1 MTRARPKSKNP
12 RRPASP
18 AKGGR
23 AGPRAP
29 RPGQIGHG
37 TKRRGGVGTPPPS
50 PPPPAAQAGHGA
62 DRPLFDDADLDRIR
76 ARPRGLRPED
86 HHEGS
91 HAPQL
96 SAGGGQL
103 SAADSWERFLAGT
116 TATGLAF
123 YDHQREALD
132 RLWQGHHVILGTPTG
147 SGKSLVA
154 LGLLYKALTEGR
166 RAVYTSPIKALA
178 NEKFFDL
185 CAVFGPDQ
193 VGLVT
198 GDARVNA
205 DAPLLCCT
213 AEILAHAALR
223 GRWGPAGER
232 ADRGGSSDLPSAVV
246 MDEFHYYADRDRGW
260 AWQVPLLTLPES
272 QMLLMSA
279 TLGDTSAIAADLEA
293 RSGRTVSTVT
303 SENRP
308 VPLEFRYADTPFPQT
323 VKDLL
328 AEDKAPIYI
337 VSFTQKGAGVLASS
351 LMSLVLVSGAERAEL
366 AARLAEQRFDT
377 PYGKEIRRLLSAGVG
392 VHHAGLLP
400 RYRLLVE
407 QLAAVG
413 LLKVICG
420 TDTLGVGVNI
430 PIRTVLFSGLAKF
443 DGEETVILSVRDFK
457 QIAGRAGR
465 KGYDTRGHVVCQAS
479 EEELQRKRFGG
490 KGGGRGGPRG
500 PAGPR
505 GPSRPMGGR
514 PGEVSWDRRTF
525 EQLIARPPEPL
536 RSRFRVSHGMLVQAL
551 ARAGHPGGYAFL
563 VAMILRLPEG
573 PARRVAHLRQLARI
587 CRSLRQ
593 AGIVTLNTESGRPR
607 LEVDEAL
614 QAEFNLHESLSLF
627 LVEAV
632 ERLKPKQGD
641 RELTEISMVEAV
653 LEDPRPILFAQE
665 KTLREALAARLKS
678 QAMPYHERQ
687 ARLRQVTW
695 PRPAEALLEGAF
707 QSFAARHPWLR
718 AEDLRPK
725 SVARE
730 ILEEGLSFNDYVYRY
745 GIQRVEGLLLRHL
758 GAVYRT
764 LIQTIPESARTD
776 RLMDMAERLRQIIA
790 ATDDS
795 LLREW
800 ERLLR

>member
-1 MTRARPKSKNP
+1 M
-12 RRPASP
+12 
-18 AKGGR
+18 
-23 AGPRAP
+23 AGD
-29 RPGQIGHG
+29 
-37 TKRRGGVGTPPPS
+37 S
-50 PPPPAAQAGHGA
+50 A
-62 DRPLFDDADLDRIR
+62 DRPLFGDADLDRIR
-76 ARPRGLRPED
+76 ARPRGLRPEAARED
-86 HHEGS
+86 S
-91 HAPQL
+91 PAPHL
-96 SAGGGQL
+96 SAGAGPMAP
-103 SAADSWERFLAGT
+103 AASWERFLAGT
-116 TATGLAF
+116 TATGLAL
-123 YDHQREALD
+123 YAHQRAALD
-132 RLWQGHHVILGTPTG
+132 EIWRGRHVILGTPTG

-154 LGLLYKALTEGR
+154 LGLLYKTMAEGH

-205 DAPLLCCT
+205 DAPVLCCT

-232 ADRGGSSDLPSAVV
+232 EDQDGMGDLPAAVV

-260 AWQVPLLTLPES
+260 AWQVPLLTLPGS

-293 RSGRTVSTVT
+293 RSGRAVATIS
-303 SENRP
+303 SEERP
-308 VPLEFRYADTPFPQT
+308 VPLDFRYAETPFPQT

-351 LMSLVLVSGAERAEL
+351 LMSLALVSAAERAEL

-479 EEELQRKRFGG
+479 EEELQRKRFGDKAGRGG
-490 KGGGRGGPRG
+490 KGAPRGKGGPRG
-500 PAGPR
+500 PA
-505 GPSRPMGGR
+505 RPAGGR
-514 PGEVSWDRRTF
+514 PGQVSWDRRTF

-536 RSRFRVSHGMLVQAL
+536 RSRFRVTHGLLVQAL
-551 ARAGHPGGYAFL
+551 AREGHPCGYAFL
-563 VAMILRLPEG
+563 VTLIGRLPEG
-573 PARRVAHLRQLARI
+573 PGRKTAHLRQLALLS
-587 CRSLRQ
+587 RSLRQ
-593 AGIVTLNTESGRPR
+593 AGILFLNTEAGRPR

-641 RELTEISMVEAV
+641 RELTEISLVEAV

-665 KTLREALAARLKS
+665 KQRREALAARLKS
-678 QAMPYHERQ
+678 QGMPFHERQ
-687 ARLRQVTW
+687 ARLRQVSW

-707 QSFAARHPWLR
+707 QGFVARHPWLR

-730 ILEEGLSFNDYVYRY
+730 MLEEGLSFNDYVYRY

-764 LIQTIPESARTD
+764 LIQTIPESARTE
-776 RLMDMAERLRQIIA
+776 RLMDMATRLREIIA

-800 ERLLR
+800 ERLIR

>member
-1 MTRARPKSKNP
+1 MTRARPKNA
-12 RRPASP
+12 RRPSSP
-18 AKGGR
+18 AKNR
-23 AGPRAP
+23 AVRPRAA
-29 RPGQIGHG
+29 RPGQISA
-37 TKRRGGVGTPPPS
+37 RRGGQRVESGAPPTAA
-50 PPPPAAQAGHGA
+50 PAQVPAGRGP
-62 DRPLFDDADLDRIR
+62 DRPLYDDADLDRIR

-86 HHEGS
+86 HHDDS
-91 HAPQL
+91 HAPHL

-103 SAADSWERFLAGT
+103 TPEASWQRFLAGT

-123 YDHQREALD
+123 YDHQRAALD
-132 RLWQGHHVILGTPTG
+132 EIWQGHHVILGTPTG

-185 CAVFGPDQ
+185 CAVFGPEQ

-198 GDARVNA
+198 GDARVNP
-205 DAPLLCCT
+205 DAPILCCT

-232 ADRGGSSDLPSAVV
+232 EGRSGSSDLPSAVV

-279 TLGDTSAIAADLEA
+279 TLGDTSAIATDLEA
-293 RSGRTVSTVT
+293 RSGRTVATVT

-308 VPLEFRYADTPFPQT
+308 VPLEFRYADTAFPQT

-337 VSFTQKGAGVLASS
+337 VSFTQKGAGILASS
-351 LMSLVLVSGAERAEL
+351 LMSLALVSGAERAEL

-443 DGEETVILSVRDFK
+443 DGQETVILSVRDFK

-465 KGYDTRGHVVCQAS
+465 QGYDARGHVVCQAS
-479 EEELQRKRFGG
+479 DEELRRKHFGS
-490 KGGGRGGPRG
+490 KGGPAGPGGRSKGGPRG
-500 PAGPR
+500 PA
-505 GPSRPMGGR
+505 RPMGGR
-514 PGEVSWDRRTF
+514 PGQVTWDRRTF
-525 EQLIARPPEPL
+525 EQLITRPPEPL
-536 RSRFRVSHGMLVQAL
+536 RSRFRVTHGMLVQAL
-551 ARAGHPGGYAFL
+551 AREGHPCGYAFL
-563 VAMILRLPEG
+563 VTMIGRLPEG
-573 PARRVAHLRQLARI
+573 PARRVAHLRQLALI

-593 AGIVTLNTESGRPR
+593 AGIVFLDREAGRPR

-614 QAEFNLHESLSLF
+614 QADFNLHESLSLF

-641 RELTEISMVEAV
+641 RELTEISLVEAV

-665 KTLREALAARLKS
+665 KQRREALAARLKS
-678 QAMPYHERQ
+678 QDMPYHERQ
-687 ARLRQVTW
+687 ARLRQVSW

-718 AEDLRPK
+718 ADDLRPK

-730 ILEEGLSFNDYVYRY
+730 MLEEGLSFNDYVYRY

-764 LIQTIPESARTD
+764 LIQTIPENARTE
-776 RLMDMAERLRQIIA
+776 RLMDMAARLREIIA

-800 ERLLR
+800 ERLVR

>member
-1 MTRARPKSKNP
+1 M
-12 RRPASP
+12 
-18 AKGGR
+18 
-23 AGPRAP
+23 
-29 RPGQIGHG
+29 
-37 TKRRGGVGTPPPS
+37 
-50 PPPPAAQAGHGA
+50 AADAA

-76 ARPRGLRPED
+76 ARPRGLRPE
-86 HHEGS
+86 
-91 HAPQL
+91 APVAGGQAPHL
-96 SAGGGQL
+96 SA
-103 SAADSWERFLAGT
+103 SADPLAPAASWERFLAGT
-116 TATGLAF
+116 AATGLAL
-123 YDHQREALD
+123 YEHQRRALD
-132 RLWQGHHVILGTPTG
+132 EIWQGHHVILGTPTG

-154 LGLLYKALTEGR
+154 LGLLYKTMAEGR

-205 DAPLLCCT
+205 EAPVLCCT

-232 ADRGGSSDLPSAVV
+232 ENPGGIGDLPAAVV

-260 AWQVPLLTLPES
+260 AWQVPLLTLPGS

-279 TLGDTSAIAADLEA
+279 TLGDTSSIAADLEA
-293 RSGRTVSTVT
+293 RSGRAVATVS
-303 SENRP
+303 SEDRP
-308 VPLEFRYADTPFPQT
+308 VPLDFRYAETPFPQT

-351 LMSLVLVSGAERAEL
+351 LMSLALVSAAERAEL

-479 EEELQRKRFGG
+479 EEELQRRRFGDKAGRGG
-490 KGGGRGGPRG
+490 KAGPRGKGGPRG
-500 PAGPR
+500 PA
-505 GPSRPMGGR
+505 RPAGGR
-514 PGEVSWDRRTF
+514 PGQVSWDRRTF

-536 RSRFRVSHGMLVQAL
+536 RSRFRVTHGMLVQAL
-551 ARAGHPGGYAFL
+551 ARDGHPCGYAFL
-563 VAMILRLPEG
+563 VTLIGRLPEG
-573 PARRVAHLRQLARI
+573 PGRKQAHLRQLALLS
-587 CRSLRQ
+587 RSLRQ
-593 AGIVTLNTESGRPR
+593 AGILFLNTETGRPR

-641 RELTEISMVEAV
+641 RELTEISLVEAV

-665 KTLREALAARLKS
+665 KQRREALAARLKS
-678 QAMPYHERQ
+678 QGMPFHERQ
-687 ARLRQVTW
+687 ARLRQVSW

-707 QSFAARHPWLR
+707 QGFVARHPWLR

-730 ILEEGLSFNDYVYRY
+730 MLEEGLSFNDYVYRY

-764 LIQTIPESARTD
+764 LIQTIPETARTE
-776 RLMDMAERLRQIIA
+776 RLMDMAARLREIIA
-790 ATDDS
+790 TTDDS

-800 ERLLR
+800 ERLIR